1 MTRLVAR
8 LLDALLD
15 ALRSLRSNTLRS
27 VLTTLGIIIGVG
39 AVIIM
44 VSVGNGAKAE
54 INKMIDKLG
63 ANIMMVRPGRHFGR
77 GVAGGA
83 GSLPTLTEDDAWAI
97 QNEVATVQLAAPTV
111 KGSAQLIAGNLNWS
125 TSVSG
130 VTNEFFTARE
140 WDLSSGRRFDPQEL
154 KGAAKVAIIGE
165 TVAENLF
172 PDQDPVGQPLR
183 VNRVPFTIIGVLE
196 AKGESGPGG
205 DQDDSLMLPLSTAR
219 KRVLGGRRLAGNL
232 VNDIWV
238 KAKSAEVVTQTEELV
253 TALLRDR
260 HRIAPNQED
269 DFEVRNMAEFMN
281 ARADTSDAMSLLL
294 MAVASISLVVGG
306 IGIMNIML
314 VSVTERTRE
323 IGLRMSVGA
332 TGGDILSQFLIEAIV
347 LSLIGGLL
355 GVLIGLGGSLAMGHF
370 SQWRAVIDPRAV
382 LLAFSFSAAVGVFF
396 GFYPAHK
403 ASLLDPIE
411 ALRHE

>member
-1 MTRLVAR
+1 MSRF
-8 LLDALLD
+8 LDAFLD

-44 VSVGNGAKAE
+44 VSVGNGAKAQ
-54 INKMIDKLG
+54 INAMIDKLG
-63 ANIMMVRPGRHFGR
+63 ANIMMVHPGRHFGG
-77 GVAGGA
+77 GVSSGA
-83 GSLPTLTEDDAWAI
+83 DSLPTLTEADAWAI
-97 QNEVATVQLAAPTV
+97 QNEIASVLLAAPTV
-111 KGSAQLIAGNLNWS
+111 RGSAQLIAGNLNWS

-130 VTNEFFTARE
+130 VTNEFFAARE
-140 WDLSSGRRFDPQEL
+140 WTLTKGRRFTPDEVN
-154 KGAAKVAIIGE
+154 GAAKVAVIGQ

-172 PDQDPVGQPLR
+172 PDQDPVGQALR
-183 VNRVPFTIIGVLE
+183 VNRVPFTIIGVL
-196 AKGESGPGG
+196 ASKGDSGPAG
-205 DQDDSLMLPLSTAR
+205 DQDDTVLLPLATAR
-219 KRVLGGRRLAGNL
+219 KRVLGGRQLAGNL
-232 VNDIWV
+232 VANIYV
-238 KAKSAEVVTQTEELV
+238 KARSADVVSQTEASV
-253 TALLRDR
+253 TSLLRER
-260 HRIAPNQED
+260 HHIAPGKED

-281 ARADTSDAMSLLL
+281 ARADTSNAMSLLL

-332 TGGDILSQFLIEAIV
+332 TGSDLMSQFLIESIV

-355 GVLIGLGGSLAMGHF
+355 GVLLGLGGSLAMGHF
-370 SQWRAVIDPRAV
+370 SQWDVIVDPVAV
-382 LLAFSFSAAVGVFF
+382 LLAFGFSAAVGIFF